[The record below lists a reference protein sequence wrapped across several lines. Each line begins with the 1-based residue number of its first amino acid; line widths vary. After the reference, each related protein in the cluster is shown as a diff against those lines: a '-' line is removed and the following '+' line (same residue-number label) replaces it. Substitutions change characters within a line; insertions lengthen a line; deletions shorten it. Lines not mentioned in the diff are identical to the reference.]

1 MTTERLTL
9 SKHQAQ
15 TGTLT
20 YRLTSKNTLFSLL
33 EDFEIDCKVEYLSP
47 VTIKYYDTTIKR
59 LLLFLANEGITEPR
73 QIHKKDI
80 CAFLADLQ
88 KTNSACSVADYFR
101 AIRRFFN
108 WMKQEK
114 RIVKSP
120 MAEMSLPKVPKK
132 VISVFQREDVCRLLD
147 LCTLGRFSDARNK
160 AIIMVFMDTGIR
172 RRELA
177 DMMVDDIDFKHG
189 IFKVMGKGAKERILR
204 ISLPTQRALRD
215 YLKRRTDD
223 LPNLWITE
231 WGQPLHADG
240 ITLMLHNLGRR
251 AGLHG
256 VRCSPHTFRH
266 TCGTTAM
273 RNGATPLEV
282 KSLLGHE
289 TLYMTDHYTAT
300 LASEYAAERHKSWSP
315 VEKWKLK

>member
-1 MTTERLTL
+1 MITERLTFTNR
-9 SKHQAQ
+9 QAQ
-15 TGTLT
+15 SGTST
-20 YRLTSKNTLFSLL
+20 IRLTSQNELFSCL
-33 EDFEIDCKVEYLSP
+33 EEFELDCKVGYLSP
-47 VTIKYYDTTIKR
+47 ATIRYYDNSIKR
-59 LLLFLANEGITEPR
+59 FFLFLTTVGISEIA
-73 QIHKKDI
+73 QIEKKDI

-88 KTNSACSVADYFR
+88 KTNTACSVADYFR

-108 WMKQEK
+108 WMKREK
-114 RIVKSP
+114 KILESP
-120 MAEMSLPKVPKK
+120 MSELSLPKVPKK
-132 VISVFQREDVCRLLD
+132 VISVFQREDVLRLLD
-147 LCTLGRFSDARNK
+147 LCTLNRFSDARNK

-189 IFKVMGKGAKERILR
+189 VFKVMGKGAKERILR
-204 ISLPTQRALRD
+204 ISLPTQKALRD
-215 YLKRRTDD
+215 YLKRRTDS

-231 WGQPLHADG
+231 WGQPILPDG
-240 ITLMLHNLGRR
+240 ITLMLHNMGRR

-266 TCGTTAM
+266 TCGTNAI

-300 LASEYAAERHKSWSP
+300 LASEYAAERHKAWSP
-315 VEKWKLK
+315 VERWKLK